1 MRHPSHKQALILMMI
16 APAMWSS
23 AGVLSRLLESAR
35 GFEVSFWRSFFAGL
49 FVAVALLVQHKS
61 KALSKVKSLGVY
73 GAFSGLMWG
82 AMFSCFMLAIT
93 MTTVANALIVESLA
107 PLLTAIFAWIFL
119 REKIPAR
126 TWAAIFVACIGMVW
140 MFIDGFSKLDTRGL
154 IGVILATCVP
164 IAASTNVIILKKS
177 GQDVDLIPAVFVGGA
192 LSACLML
199 PLALPLTASLH
210 DILILA
216 VLGVF
221 QLGLPCMLMVHAAKG
236 LSAPEISLLSLLEVL
251 LGPLWVWLA
260 IGEVPATATLVGGA
274 VVLAALI
281 FNELTALHL
290 ERQQKVSDAESAES
304 EEATA
309 EVAEAA

>member
-1 MRHPSHKQALILMMI
+1 MRHPSHKQALVLMMI

-49 FVAVALLVQHKS
+49 FVAIALLFQHKS
-61 KALSKVKSLGVY
+61 QALTKVKSLGVY

-119 REKIPAR
+119 REKIPTR
-126 TWAAIFVACIGMVW
+126 TWVAIFVACIGMVW

-164 IAASTNVIILKKS
+164 IAASTNVIILKKG

-260 IGEVPATATLVGGA
+260 VGEVPASATLVGGA
-274 VVLAALI
+274 VVLAALV

-290 ERQQKVSDAESAES
+290 ERQQKPIDPAADAMDV
-304 EEATA
+304 EEA
-309 EVAEAA
+309 AEAA